1 VIAGPEIAAA
11 VTAAGFTHVVWLP
24 DSHIGTWDEALR
36 STPDLT
42 LVRVCREGEAVGL
55 AAGLMLGGARPLVM
69 IQCTGFFEAGDAI
82 RNVAHDLSLPLK
94 LLVGVRSERAVREGK
109 SKDNCPSFTAPVA
122 AAWRLPTIRF
132 DPLAGNSETVA
143 TVIRDLAVVPTAALL
158 LWAE

>member
-1 VIAGPEIAAA
+1 MLDGPSVAAA
-11 VTAAGFTHVVWLP
+11 LKQCGVTHVVWIP
-24 DSHIGTWDEALR
+24 DTELGAWDAALS
-36 STPDLT
+36 STAGLS
-42 LVRVCREGEAVGL
+42 LIRVCREGEAVGL

-94 LLVGVRSERAVREGK
+94 LLVGVRSERAVREGQ

-132 DPLAGNSETVA
+132 DPFAGNAETA
-143 TVIRDLAVVPTAALL
+143 AAAIRDLAALPTAAVL